1 MLLTLATAAF
11 EGRDIPG
18 PAGSTFEAGREAIL
32 GLPRFAM
39 EHLELRGLSVSAG
52 MLSGWSVGDLER
64 LRDAADKAACP
75 CLVLSDP
82 EPLEFGDA
90 GAAARRAAADRL
102 GRLGAAA
109 HRLGC
114 NSVAI
119 RVGGDDTG
127 ETFDRAAVA
136 VKEAMPP
143 LERMELNLLLIPHAG
158 LCFDPDRLTD
168 LIKRIGGFRI
178 GSMPT
183 FAHAHETGDA
193 VATLRKLSPYAGAVH
208 ASVSKATAKG
218 HGPWD
223 LGECVEAIRSVGFSN
238 TLAIDPVGSGDPA
251 KAVERA
257 ATQLRGILE
266 SEG

>member
-18 PAGSTFEAGREAIL
+18 PAGSTFEAGPQAIL

-39 EHLELRGLSVSAG
+39 EQLDLRGLSVSAG
-52 MLSGWSVGDLER
+52 MLAGWSVADLER

-75 CLVLSDP
+75 CLMLSEP
-82 EPLEFGDA
+82 EPLGFGDHEESV
-90 GAAARRAAADRL
+90 RRAAADRL
-102 GRLGAAA
+102 LRLGAAA

-119 RVGGDDTG
+119 RIGADDSG
-127 ETFDRAAVA
+127 EAFDRAAVA
-136 VKEAMPP
+136 VKQAMPP

-158 LCFDPDRLTD
+158 LCFDPERLTD

-183 FAHAHETGDA
+183 FAHAHETGD
-193 VATLRKLSPYAGAVH
+193 VVGTLRKLSPYAGAVH
-208 ASVSKATAKG
+208 ASVSKVTARG

-223 LGECVEAIRSVGFSN
+223 LGACVEAIRSVGFSN
-238 TLAIDPVGSGDPA
+238 TLAIDPIGTGDPI
-251 KAVERA
+251 KSVERA
-257 ATQLRGILE
+257 AAQLRGVLE
-266 SEG
+266 AEG

>member
-11 EGRDIPG
+11 EGREIPG
-18 PAGSTFEAGREAIL
+18 PAGSTLEAGPAAIL

-39 EHLELRGLSVSAG
+39 EHLDLRGLSVSAG

-75 CLVLSDP
+75 CLVLSEP
-82 EPLEFGDA
+82 EPLGFGDSDQA
-90 GAAARRAAADRL
+90 IRRAAADRL
-102 GRLGAAA
+102 SRLGAAA

-119 RVGGDDTG
+119 RIGAEESG
-127 ETFDRAAVA
+127 EAFDRAAVA

-158 LCFDPDRLTD
+158 LCFDPERLTD

-183 FAHAHETGDA
+183 FAHAHQTGDA
-193 VATLRKLSPYAGAVH
+193 VATLRKLAPYAGAVH
-208 ASVSKATAKG
+208 ASVSKPTAKG

-223 LGECVEAIRSVGFSN
+223 LGACVEAIRSVGFSN
-238 TLAIDPVGSGDPA
+238 TLAIDPIGTGDPA
-251 KAVERA
+251 TAVERA
-257 ATQLRGILE
+257 AVQLRAALE
-266 SEG
+266 AEG